1 MERYKRQMS
10 IPQIGADGQR
20 LLQQSTVA
28 VVGAGGLGAPV
39 LTYLAAA
46 GVGNI
51 RIIDKDTVEISNLNR
66 QFLYGPEDVGRKKA
80 EAAKEKLEKQNPD
93 IKFAAVSEMLT
104 EKNGRALFKDADV
117 IVDCVD
123 SMQTRIAVNKICLL
137 NQIPLV
143 EGGVYG
149 FYLCIYMGMSSV
161 YQADCNLFP
170 GNPQNIQSIRS
181 FFYLLW
187 LHIINLFSS
196 FPECSKQ
203 SYFYHNIF
211 IPLYQ
216 KGDALH
222 LPIKYFL
229 FFKTKTFQCFFCRK
243 GIFPASHFIV
253 LRKCNFNL
261 AYLSF

>member
-149 FYLCIYMGMSSV
+149 FYGFVTAVFKESPCLECMGYTKEMEQKEIPSLGAAAGVIGSL
-161 YQADCNLFP
+161 QAAECLKILLGKGEPFYGRILQYDGLDGSFDEIQVTKKKDCSLHKAAEMELF
-170 GNPQNIQSIRS
+170 
-181 FFYLLW
+181 
-187 LHIINLFSS
+187 
-196 FPECSKQ
+196 
-203 SYFYHNIF
+203 
-211 IPLYQ
+211 
-216 KGDALH
+216 
-222 LPIKYFL
+222 KYD
-229 FFKTKTFQCFFCRK
+229 
-243 GIFPASHFIV
+243 
-253 LRKCNFNL
+253 
-261 AYLSF
+261 